1 MTTRMLTIVAA
12 ILLLLALQSETSLG
26 KSCKPQRVAVGTWG
40 GSHLRMEVTD
50 GSATLE
56 YDCANGT
63 ITGPPT
69 IDRRGRFTWR
79 GTHTR
84 EHGGPIRVDEK
95 TNNRPARYTGST
107 DGKKITLT
115 VTLTDTNEALGT
127 YTLVRGQQ
135 GRVLKCL

>member
-1 MTTRMLTIVAA
+1 MTRRMLTIVAA
-12 ILLLLALQSETSLG
+12 VLLLLALQSETNLG
-26 KSCKPQRVAVGTWG
+26 KSRKPQRVAVGTWG
-40 GSHLRMEVTD
+40 GQHVRMEVAAS
-50 GSATLE
+50 SATLE

-63 ITGPPT
+63 ITGPLT
-69 IDRRGRFTWR
+69 IDRRGRFSWR

-95 TNNRPARYTGST
+95 TNSRPARYTGST

-115 VTLTDTNEALGT
+115 VTLTDTNETVGT

-135 GRVLKCL
+135 GRVFKCL